1 MGTNCSECSRAKI
14 PSARNF
20 QLIKENDEA
29 TIYLLHGKM
38 DRNLFNLDF
47 RPPLSLIQAFSISIV
62 SISAKALVS

>member
-1 MGTNCSECSRAKI
+1 MGIINITIIFRRAKI

-20 QLIKENDEA
+20 QLIKEGDET

-47 RPPLSLIQAFSISIV
+47 RAPLSV
-62 SISAKALVS
+62 V